1 MSLNQSNIFAF
12 EYLLTIV
19 KNHKFNDIK
28 RFNNY
33 IFNILQKNGIQSF
46 LCKGNP
52 ISVENNSIIFNLFSK
67 DSIFIENKE
76 QNNINEEN
84 TLNESKYSYEKKNSS
99 KYFPFLS
106 KSKNFVNVKFL
117 SSSQFNIKVSIED
130 DKTIKDLRK
139 AFFEKINRMDLF
151 YCPKLYFL
159 NGGIML
165 NYDSNKLI
173 KDLSGE
179 DNVKT
184 VLLLDPDEMISFEK

>member
-12 EYLLTIV
+12 EYLLTIE

-28 RFNNY
+28 RFNNN

-46 LCKGNP
+46 FCKGDT
-52 ISVENNSIIFNLFSK
+52 ISVENNSITFNLFSK

-84 TLNESKYSYEKKNSS
+84 TLNESKYSNEKNNSS

-106 KSKNFVNVKFL
+106 KSKNFI
-117 SSSQFNIKVSIED
+117 NIKFINTSGFSTEVSIED
-130 DKTIKDLRK
+130 DKTIKDLIK
-139 AFFEKINRMDLF
+139 AFFEKINRIDLF
-151 YCPKLYFL
+151 GCPKLSFVNDGYIL
-159 NGGIML
+159 NS
-165 NYDSNKLI
+165 DSIELI
-173 KDLSGE
+173 KDLYGE

-184 VLLLDPDEMISFEK
+184 ILVVDPDDMI